1 MIRDLVAFYCRRL
14 NGLIVSKQIGDHLL
28 VEMLPAASSCMNCGE
43 GGHLVGK
50 CPVLRSPLKE
60 GFYSGGGG
68 GGGHSHD
75 DDEKVTAPVVA
86 PTTKPYDDRKYAT
99 RRMYNLPA

>member
-1 MIRDLVAFYCRRL
+1 
-14 NGLIVSKQIGDHLL
+14 
-28 VEMLPAASSCMNCGE
+28 MNCGE
-43 GGHLVGK
+43 GGHPVGK

-75 DDEKVTAPVVA
+75 DDDEKCDGVTAPMRIVA
-86 PTTKPYDDRKYAT
+86 RHNE
-99 RRMYNLPA
+99 RRMCYMFSANYWRHGNRHPRV